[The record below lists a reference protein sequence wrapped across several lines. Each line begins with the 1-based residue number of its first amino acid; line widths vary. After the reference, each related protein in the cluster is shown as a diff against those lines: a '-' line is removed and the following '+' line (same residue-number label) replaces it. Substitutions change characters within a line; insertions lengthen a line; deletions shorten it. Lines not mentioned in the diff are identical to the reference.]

1 MGIIHYAANYEEKR
15 QQVLE
20 VELPK
25 YIEDNYKQHGDGDDD
40 DDDGSDD
47 DDDDGSNDYGFDPGS
62 KIASKTESAT
72 ERYAPLLKALGNCP
86 SLNLGF
92 HTKIQKDWC
101 FCPFGY
107 KMKIWRK
114 TYGLDIPNQFLC
126 SQKGDKNASKRF
138 FPHGLIQHLQ
148 NKHDHYHAIVYKYL
162 ECLYTDYT
170 VKGFRHKYFYPT
182 NSEEYTSIE
191 DAENHQQKETTKAPP
206 HSHLVTSQPKNKNQ

>member
-47 DDDDGSNDYGFDPGS
+47 DDDDDGSDDYGFDPGS
-62 KIASKTESAT
+62 KIATKTESAT

-92 HTKIQKDWC
+92 HTKVQKDWC

-107 KMKIWRK
+107 KMKIWRE
-114 TYGLDIPNQFLC
+114 TYGLDIPNRFLC
-126 SQKGDKNASKRF
+126 SQQGDKNASKRF
-138 FPHGLIQHLQ
+138 GPHGLLQHLQ
-148 NKHDHYHAIVYKYL
+148 NKRNPYHAIVYKYL
-162 ECLYTDYT
+162 ECLYKDYNG
-170 VKGFRHKYFYPT
+170 KGYNHKAFYSP
-182 NSEEYTSIE
+182 NSPKYKEIEE
-191 DAENHQQKETTKAPP
+191 AENHQQKETTKAPP
-206 HSHLVTSQPKNKNQ
+206 HSQFTDTANPP